1 MPCAAAWAST
11 RLDASTVSMA
21 TSVGAK
27 IGKGDKLFMMEAM
40 KMQTT
45 VYAQCDG
52 VVVEVNAAVGETV
65 EAKDLI
71 VKLRA

>member
-1 MPCAAAWAST
+1 MS
-11 RLDASTVSMA
+11 

-27 IGKGDKLFMMEAM
+27 IAKGDKLFMMEAM

-45 VYAQCDG
+45 VYAATDG
-52 VVVEVNAAVGETV
+52 VVAEVHAGVGDAV

-71 VKLRA
+71 VKLRT